1 MYVPVMK
8 NRTVEM
14 NVLTQLASLGVFNNT
29 KKVFPLIE
37 LIQEK
42 IRTNTNT
49 LYMDFLI
56 KLLKEN
62 SDMSVMID
70 FYKSTKLNSTTDT
83 IREYVTKSTR
93 RAEFCISEMNKFNEF
108 SERVVPVISYLA
120 DITPPK
126 QIEAD
131 EKKLRTTFPIIAFRV
146 KAQDFDNLFPIIE
159 NLIKENDLL
168 LLDIESSSHTNPVFK
183 KIYRKIA
190 ESKKDKKFISVI
202 INAHRPESLT
212 NKSMVNGEPISSID
226 NSLKD
231 MYRSSTLNKFDGF
244 GDYASIVA
252 SLPSSGGTVSPA
264 GVYYSNENNF
274 FVSYTGRAPQLSEFP
289 DYIAPNIVKSE
300 YWNEFDNEHHSKCPG
315 CNEIISIIK
324 KTSPVK
330 ARLNGKGLRC
340 PIISIL
346 FTKPMH
352 KVKPFCNCKT
362 ASLFSFIKHIG
373 INVRREEG
381 LTINWYNFF
390 KIIF

>member
-14 NVLTQLASLGVFNNT
+14 NVLTQLASLGVFNDT
-29 KKVFPLIE
+29 EIVFPLVE
-37 LIQEK
+37 VIQEK
-42 IRTNTNT
+42 IRANANTT
-49 LYMDFLI
+49 YIDLLI
-56 KLLKEN
+56 DLLKEN

-93 RAEFCISEMNKFNEF
+93 QPEFCISEMNKFSEF

-131 EKKLRTTFPIIAFRV
+131 EKKLRATFPIIAFRV
-146 KAQDFDNLFPIIE
+146 KSQDFDNLFHIIE

-168 LLDIESSSHTNPVFK
+168 LLDIESSSHTSPVFK
-183 KIYRKIA
+183 KIYRTIS
-190 ESKKDKKFISVI
+190 ETKKNKKFISVI
-202 INAHRPESLT
+202 INAHRPASLT
-212 NKSMVNGEPISSID
+212 NKSMVNGEPIASID

-231 MYRSSTLNKFDGF
+231 TYRSSTLNKFDGF

-252 SLPSSGGTVSPA
+252 SLPSSGGIVSPA

-274 FVSYTGRAPQLSEFP
+274 FVSYTGRISELSEFP

-300 YWNEFDNEHHSKCPG
+300 YWNEFDDEHHSKCPG
-315 CNEIISIIK
+315 CNEISSIIK
-324 KTSPVK
+324 KDKS
-330 ARLNGKGLRC
+330 GKSQAQWKMIAMSHYIYTLYE
-340 PIISIL
+340 
-346 FTKPMH
+346 T
-352 KVKPFCNCKT
+352 N
-362 ASLFSFIKHIG
+362 A
-373 INVRREEG
+373 
-381 LTINWYNFF
+381 
-390 KIIF
+390 